1 MVKGIQ
7 TSPSE
12 EKLPVQGR
20 WGLQKDLFI
29 AFCRVGLL
37 GFGGGPSAIP
47 LFHQEVVRKYKWM
60 DEDEFSDTL
69 ALANAMPGP
78 IATKLAGYIGYKVG
92 GKLGCLNA
100 ILASVIPTS
109 LMMIMLIGILQAYK
123 DIPWVKNMS
132 ASVVPVVA
140 VMLGILAWDFIKKSG
155 DTLGWKK
162 ALTMMVTAG
171 ILMEVLNVHPA
182 FIILIVLVFIF
193 LPIKSRRVK
202 A

>member
-1 MVKGIQ
+1 VKGKE
-7 TSPSE
+7 TPRSV
-12 EKLPVQGR
+12 EKIPVHGK
-20 WGLQKDLFI
+20 WKLQKDLFI

-69 ALANAMPGP
+69 ALANTMPGP

-100 ILASVIPTS
+100 IIASVIPTS
-109 LMMIMLIGILQAYK
+109 IMMILLIGILQTYK

-162 ALTMMVTAG
+162 ALTMLVAAG
-171 ILMEVLNVHPA
+171 ILLEALNIHPA
-182 FIILIVLVFIF
+182 FVILLVLIFIF
-193 LPIKSRRVK
+193 LPIRSWRVK
-202 A
+202 V

>member
-1 MVKGIQ
+1 MKKDVIPPKVNKTTSSEGWKIQ
-7 TSPSE
+7 
-12 EKLPVQGR
+12 R
-20 WGLQKDLFI
+20 NLFI

-47 LFHQEVVRKYKWM
+47 LFHQEVVRNYGWM
-60 DEDEFSDTL
+60 DEDEFGDTL
-69 ALANAMPGP
+69 ALANTMPGP

-100 ILASVIPTS
+100 IIATVLPTS
-109 LMMIMLIGILQAYK
+109 LMMILLIGILQKYK

-162 ALTMMVTAG
+162 ALTMLFTAG
-171 ILMEVLNVHPA
+171 ILMEALNIHPA
-182 FIILIVLVFIF
+182 IIILVVLIFIF
-193 LPIKSRRVK
+193 LPIRKRREK

>member
-1 MVKGIQ
+1 VKGKE
-7 TSPSE
+7 TPRSV
-12 EKLPVQGR
+12 EKTPVYGR
-20 WGLQKDLFI
+20 WKLQKYLFI

-60 DEDEFSDTL
+60 DEDEFDDTL
-69 ALANAMPGP
+69 ALANTLPGP

-100 ILASVIPTS
+100 VLATVIPTS
-109 LMMIMLIGILQAYK
+109 LLMIVLIGILQTYK

-140 VMLGILAWDFIKKSG
+140 VMLGILAWDFIKKSR

-162 ALTMMVTAG
+162 ALTMLVTAG
-171 ILMEVLNVHPA
+171 ILMEALNIHPA
-182 FIILIVLVFIF
+182 LIILIVLVFIF
-193 LPIKSRRVK
+193 LPIRSRRVK

>member
-1 MVKGIQ
+1 MKGKE
-7 TSPSE
+7 TPRSV
-12 EKLPVQGR
+12 EKIPVHGR
-20 WGLQKDLFI
+20 WKLQRDLFI

-69 ALANAMPGP
+69 ALANTMPGP

-100 ILASVIPTS
+100 VLATVIPTS
-109 LMMIMLIGILQAYK
+109 LLMIVLIGILQAYK

-140 VMLGILAWDFIKKSG
+140 VMLGILAWDFVKKSG

-162 ALTMMVTAG
+162 AITMLVAAG
-171 ILMEVLNVHPA
+171 ILMEALNIHPA
-182 FIILIVLVFIF
+182 FVILLVLIFIF
-193 LPIKSRRVK
+193 LPIRSRRGKV
-202 A
+202 